1 MRGEYVPY
9 VNSCGGPTSSVELTM
24 RPSSPSHSRNGEHTS
39 SHQPPAAAVLTNEAH
54 LRSFLAFSVSHLT
67 TRRVPGR
74 RSRWCASVSAV
85 VVVREGRKRG
95 GNERTVDLSPS
106 RPTRTRTLAPPA
118 RQDDEPVAPNSA
130 SRETERQPTQKPS
143 MPPTDAAPPSPDHPK
158 SSSND
163 DDDDDEGSPVVEAPV
178 SLEQRQPGAFSIL
191 GPDGRRRRNSSTS
204 RSDDEASQ
212 KMGDGDQPG
221 HSRRRTVLRT
231 DDEKS
236 TVVLVPVANLVTTS
250 DADDVPLVEGEAMI
264 VKTAAERKRSQRRRL
279 IRFLGLVLVVA
290 AITAGIA
297 VGMTMGINSN
307 QNPAS
312 LSYHAPTV
320 SPVYE
325 SLPQHSTTLLYNTI
339 SPQYLARNWLTSN
352 DDNLNLDVWKLRQ
365 RFALACFRF
374 TTNAFDSYVADQF
387 SPLDVDECQWDGV
400 SCNQRGNVT

>member
-1 MRGEYVPY
+1 
-9 VNSCGGPTSSVELTM
+9 
-24 RPSSPSHSRNGEHTS
+24 
-39 SHQPPAAAVLTNEAH
+39 
-54 LRSFLAFSVSHLT
+54 
-67 TRRVPGR
+67 
-74 RSRWCASVSAV
+74 
-85 VVVREGRKRG
+85 
-95 GNERTVDLSPS
+95 
-106 RPTRTRTLAPPA
+106 
-118 RQDDEPVAPNSA
+118 
-130 SRETERQPTQKPS
+130 

-212 KMGDGDQPG
+212 EIGDGDQPG
-221 HSRRRTVLRT
+221 HPRRRTVLRT

-297 VGMTMGINSN
+297 VSVTMGINSN
-307 QNPAS
+307 RNPAS

-320 SPVYE
+320 SPVLRITPPTHDNSPVQHHLAPIPGQDLADIE
-325 SLPQHSTTLLYNTI
+325 RRQSQLGAVEATATLCLGLLPLWYKRL
-339 SPQYLARNWLTSN
+339 
-352 DDNLNLDVWKLRQ
+352 
-365 RFALACFRF
+365 
-374 TTNAFDSYVADQF
+374 
-387 SPLDVDECQWDGV
+387 
-400 SCNQRGNVT
+400 

>member
-1 MRGEYVPY
+1 
-9 VNSCGGPTSSVELTM
+9 M

-158 SSSND
+158 SASNND

-178 SLEQRQPGAFSIL
+178 SLEQRQPGAFSTPTE
-191 GPDGRRRRNSSTS
+191 GGGGT
-204 RSDDEASQ
+204 AA
-212 KMGDGDQPG
+212 
-221 HSRRRTVLRT
+221 
-231 DDEKS
+231 
-236 TVVLVPVANLVTTS
+236 PVAVMT
-250 DADDVPLVEGEAMI
+250 
-264 VKTAAERKRSQRRRL
+264 KRHRKWGMETNRAT
-279 IRFLGLVLVVA
+279 LVVA
-290 AITAGIA
+290 PSSGPMMRRA
-297 VGMTMGINSN
+297 
-307 QNPAS
+307 P
-312 LSYHAPTV
+312 LS
-320 SPVYE
+320 
-325 SLPQHSTTLLYNTI
+325 
-339 SPQYLARNWLTSN
+339 W
-352 DDNLNLDVWKLRQ
+352 
-365 RFALACFRF
+365 
-374 TTNAFDSYVADQF
+374 
-387 SPLDVDECQWDGV
+387 CQ
-400 SCNQRGNVT
+400 